1 MIYQE
6 GEGLVLK
13 LDPRVKLISLIF
25 FFFICLLPSK
35 WYSSLTLFI
44 LSLFLSYLLKV
55 VGNVYRARFILATVF
70 SFTVI
75 LWLISKGFG
84 YLDSSICIALK
95 LDSMIVG
102 GIIFISITRQE
113 ELFFALRRF
122 FVPFRPSFAISLS
135 MRFVPVILNL
145 IEIVVQAQKVRG
157 YRISGNPFKRIKKTV
172 PLIGPVLLYVL
183 RWTDKLSIA
192 LEARGFS
199 SKERGEYYQWKMN
212 FKDFLFLFIFLFLFL
227 LLILLRIKK
236 LI

>member
-1 MIYQE
+1 MIFE
-6 GEGLVLK
+6 ESFASRI
-13 LDPRVKLISLIF
+13 DPRVKLSALIF
-25 FFFICLLPSK
+25 FFLICLLPSK
-35 WYSSLTLFI
+35 LYSSFSLFI
-44 LSLFLSYLLKV
+44 LSLLLSLSLGVMK
-55 VGNVYRARFILATVF
+55 NVYKARLLLTTVF
-70 SFTVI
+70 LFTVL
-75 LWLISKGFG
+75 LWLISRGLKF
-84 YLDSSICIALK
+84 LATSISIAFK

-113 ELFFALRRF
+113 ELLFALRKF
-122 FVPFRPSFAISLS
+122 FVPFRPAFAISLS

-157 YRISGNPFKRIKKTV
+157 YRIGGNPLKRVKKTI

-199 SKERGEYYQWKMN
+199 SPWRIDYYEWKMSLRD
-212 FKDFLFLFIFLFLFL
+212 FLILLLFLFLFSSLLFL
-227 LLILLRIKK
+227 RIEK